1 MARRR
6 LLMKKKRK
14 LLQCRRQLTAPSYC
28 KQRDGIVKKAD
39 ELSVKCGVDVGLI
52 LFSPKGKLTTFS
64 SSGRVEDV
72 FLRYMERSNGIENHE
87 NLYQSLKQ
95 VRQEGEM
102 VDKLARIEALE
113 QKLEELNQVQSKKQ
127 EQLKCYN
134 CDVEKIN
141 SINEATVHEQFLTN
155 AIQNIQR
162 LKQQQMLISQMKAR
176 NSESVEAVDLKAR
189 ESTVENHWEGKG
201 YCSSAGPH
209 LSLDFLAKQK
219 SWNLSINSLEL

>member
-87 NLYQSLKQ
+87 
-95 VRQEGEM
+95 
-102 VDKLARIEALE
+102 ALE

-162 LKQQQMLISQMKAR
+162 LKQQQQMLISQMKAR
-176 NSESVEAVDLKAR
+176 NSESVKAVDLKAK

>member
-87 NLYQSLKQ
+87 
-95 VRQEGEM
+95 
-102 VDKLARIEALE
+102 ALE

-176 NSESVEAVDLKAR
+176 NSESVKAVDLKAK